1 MLMGIKECL
10 SSGPLW
16 SPCMDCHLVYH
27 LKESLYRRL
36 SETNRS
42 TKQLSASMLPY
53 LITIWNLTRI
63 LGNRV
68 PTYPGEAEVMDIA
81 LINAPPGPPWT
92 PTSGRVTEGISSS
105 FILLWPHSE
114 IFYFNLS
121 IVEAER
127 LHFNNH
133 LVILRSRTTLR
144 TVLET
149 ASSART
155 EKTSAS
161 AVSQRIHVLQFM
173 VLN

>member
-1 MLMGIKECL
+1 MFSVIWGRKDFRSLL
-10 SSGPLW
+10 VWSSINIFPVNNVNGNQGMSVLW
-16 SPCMDCHLVYH
+16 AIMISLHGCHLVYH

-42 TKQLSASMLPY
+42 TKQLSASTLPY
-53 LITIWNLTRI
+53 LITKWNLTRI

-114 IFYFNLS
+114 VFYFNLS

-133 LVILRSRTTLR
+133 SGDSEV
-144 TVLET
+144 
-149 ASSART
+149 
-155 EKTSAS
+155 
-161 AVSQRIHVLQFM
+161 
-173 VLN
+173 